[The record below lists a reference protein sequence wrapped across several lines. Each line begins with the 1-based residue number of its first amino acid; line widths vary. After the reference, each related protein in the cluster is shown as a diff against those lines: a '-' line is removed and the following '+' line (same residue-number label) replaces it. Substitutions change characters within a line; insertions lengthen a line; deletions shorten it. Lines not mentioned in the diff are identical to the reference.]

1 MHASKIFRTAA
12 LKVQQIS
19 YQGDIV
25 LIRPVSFNLLASIA
39 AVFAI
44 VVFIFLLF
52 GTYTQRINVSGQL
65 VLDTGLVKVYTPQ
78 SGIVLH
84 KYVTEG
90 EYVKQG
96 APLFMISSEQQSSTQ
111 GNTQAAISR
120 LMESR
125 RAFLI
130 NEIVNTKSLHGN
142 DRKALMEKIRGL
154 QSEQVIINDQ
164 IDEQKKRIALA
175 QENLIRYKS
184 LFMLGYISKEQFEE
198 KQTNLLDQM
207 SQLRGLERDKI
218 NTKLDLDARQ
228 SELVSLPMKQQN
240 NISQIK
246 LALATT
252 EQELSENAAKRRLII
267 LAPQTG
273 VITTV
278 NAELGQAV
286 AVSKPLVGI
295 IPENAILQAR
305 LYVPSKAIGFIKP
318 GNTVLLRF
326 QAYPYQ
332 KFGHAKGIVK
342 YISKAAF
349 PANELTNIIN
359 MATNTAITNNESVYI
374 ITVDLAKQNMIAYG
388 KPQALQAGMLLDAD
402 ILQETRKL
410 YEWVLSPLYSLT
422 GKF

>member
-1 MHASKIFRTAA
+1 MHANKIFRPAA
-12 LKVQQIS
+12 LNTQQIS

-25 LIRPVSFNLLASIA
+25 LIRSISFNLLAIIA
-39 AVFAI
+39 VVVVI

-96 APLFMISSEQQSSTQ
+96 APLFMISSERQSSTQ

-120 LMESR
+120 LVELR
-125 RAFLI
+125 RTFLI
-130 NEIVNTKSLHGN
+130 NEIANTKSLHSN

-154 QSEQVIINDQ
+154 QSEQVIINAQ
-164 IDEQKKRIALA
+164 IDAQKKRIALA
-175 QENLIRYKS
+175 QENLIRYKT
-184 LFMLGYISKEQFEE
+184 LLMPGYISKEQFEE

-207 SQLRGLERDKI
+207 SRLRGLERDKT

-240 NISQIK
+240 NIAQIK
-246 LALATT
+246 LALTTT
-252 EQELSENAAKRRLII
+252 EQELNENEAKRRLII
-267 LAPQTG
+267 SAPHTG
-273 VITTV
+273 MVTTV
-278 NAELGQAV
+278 NAELGQTV
-286 AVSKPLVGI
+286 TVSKPLVGI
-295 IPENAILQAR
+295 IPENSILQAR

-349 PANELTNIIN
+349 PVNELTNAIS
-359 MATNTAITNNESVYI
+359 MTTNTALTNNESVYI

-388 KPQALQAGMLLDAD
+388 KPQTLQAGMLLDAD

-410 YEWVLSPLYSLT
+410 YEWMLSPLYSLT